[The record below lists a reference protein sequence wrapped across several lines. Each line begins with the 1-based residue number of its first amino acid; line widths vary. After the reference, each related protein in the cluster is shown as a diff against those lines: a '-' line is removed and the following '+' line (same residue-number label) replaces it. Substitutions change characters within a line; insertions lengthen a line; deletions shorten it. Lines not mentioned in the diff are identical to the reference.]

1 MATEFGESIK
11 EDEYNEYKY
20 INPSLKVYTDG
31 GVASF
36 NANENEWEDAKTDYQ
51 GYIKYWDKKLN
62 IGRVEKKAYL
72 VARAFIPNL
81 ENNKFIFYKDGNNK
95 NHAVDNLGWGKTQK
109 SVGYRKEN
117 DRFSV
122 RMWNKEKQKVVY
134 YGKFDTEEEAQ
145 AKVAEIKNINLK
157 N

>member
-1 MATEFGESIK
+1 MATEFGEIMK
-11 EDEYNEYKY
+11 DEYESEYKY
-20 INPSLKVYTDG
+20 VNPSYKVFKDG

-36 NANENEWEDAKTDYQ
+36 NANENEWEDAKIDYQ
-51 GYIKYWDKKLN
+51 GHIKYWDKKLK
-62 IGRVEKKAYL
+62 ICIVEKL
-72 VARAFIPNL
+72 SHLIARAFIPNPL
-81 ENNKFIFYKDGNNK
+81 KHFKILHIDGNKK
-95 NHAVDNLGWGKTQK
+95 NCAVDNLVWGG

-134 YGKFDTEEEAQ
+134 YGKFDTEAEAQ